1 MKKKLDLKKET
12 IATLKK
18 EEEKRIAG
26 GYYGQIGND
35 GYTNVLCLSFGPKCP
50 PSASCVENGHS
61 CVACW

>member
-26 GYYGQIGND
+26 GYYGGIGNEA
-35 GYTNVLCLSFGPKCP
+35 YTNYFCISVKPDCP
-50 PSASCVENGHS
+50 DSASCVHNGRS
-61 CVACW
+61 CVVCW